1 MRLSTHPL
9 RRFGAVLVATAMA
22 ATLAACSSDAING
35 ESDSDSSGSSDASES
50 ADGGSDSGGGE
61 AEYTLVAGHQLA
73 ADTPF
78 DEGLDEFAR
87 LVEEKT
93 EGRVVVEVHPNAELG
108 TELEMF
114 QAMQSGTMDV
124 AIVAPGSIAEFVPQ
138 VSILSMPFLV
148 TSREQRDEII
158 NGPIA
163 QDLAASIEETS
174 GIVPVTYFGGGIRQ
188 MFFTEPAASMDDIQG
203 RLFRVQP
210 SEVLTDSFAA
220 IGLTPTVVAYNEL
233 YNALQTG
240 VVGGAE
246 NESVF
251 IESQKFYEPAP
262 NILITNHEVTIR
274 PLMIARTTLDN
285 LPEDL
290 SAAVLEA
297 ATEAGEFERNL
308 EAETDD
314 AQLAALSQTEGVTVV
329 EADTS
334 SAIEQVQ
341 PVWEKYA
348 AEWGMEDVLAQIIEL
363 RN

>member
-1 MRLSTHPL
+1 MRMSTHPV
-9 RRFGAVLVATAMA
+9 RRVGALLVAAAMA
-22 ATLAACSSDAING
+22 ATVAACSSDAVNG
-35 ESDSDSSGSSDASES
+35 ESDSGSES
-50 ADGGSDSGGGE
+50 SESSEDSGSGGGD

-78 DEGLDEFAR
+78 DQGLDEFAR
-87 LVEEKT
+87 LVDEKT
-93 EGRVVVEVHPNAELG
+93 DGQVQVEVHPNAELG
-108 TELEMF
+108 TELDMF

-163 QDLAASIEETS
+163 EDLAASIEETS
-174 GIVPVTYFGGGIRQ
+174 GVVPVTYFGGGIRQ
-188 MFFTEPAASMDDIQG
+188 MFFTEPATSMDDIQG

-210 SEVLTDSFAA
+210 SEVLTDSFSA
-220 IGLTPTVVAYNEL
+220 IGLVPTVVAYNEL

-251 IESQKFYEPAP
+251 IDSQKFYEPAP
-262 NILITNHEVTIR
+262 NILVTNHEVTIR
-274 PLMIARTTLDN
+274 PLMMASSSLEN

-290 SAAVLEA
+290 RAAVLEA
-297 ATEAGEFERNL
+297 ADEAGEFERNL

-314 AQLAALSQTEGVTVV
+314 AQLQKLSETEGVTVV

-334 SAIEQVQ
+334 GAIEQVK

-348 AEWGMEDVLAQIIEL
+348 SQWGMEDVLTQIIEL
-363 RN
+363 QN

>member
-1 MRLSTHPL
+1 MRTTTTA
-9 RRFGAVLVATAMA
+9 RRAGVLLVAAALTASV
-22 ATLAACSSDAING
+22 AACSEDAING
-35 ESDSDSSGSSDASES
+35 E
-50 ADGGSDSGGGE
+50 GGG
-61 AEYTLVAGHQLA
+61 AEDETFTLVAGHQLA

-78 DEGLDEFAR
+78 DQGLDEFAR

-93 EGRVVVEVHPNAELG
+93 DGQVTVEVHPNAELG
-108 TELEMF
+108 TETDMF

-148 TSREQRDEII
+148 TSREQRDAII
-158 NGPIA
+158 EGSIA
-163 QDLAASIEETS
+163 EDLATSIEETS
-174 GIVPVTYFGGGIRQ
+174 GVVPMTYFGGGIRQ
-188 MFFTEPAASMDDIQG
+188 MFFTEPATGLEDIGG

-220 IGLTPTVVAYNEL
+220 VGLEPTVVAYNEL

-274 PLMIARTTLDN
+274 PLMIASSTLEG

-290 SAAVLEA
+290 RAAVLDA
-297 ATEAGEFERNL
+297 ADEAGQFERDL
-308 EAETDD
+308 EAEVDD
-314 AQLAALSQTEGVTVV
+314 EQLAGLAELDGVTVV

-334 SAIEQVQ
+334 GAIDMVR
-341 PVWEKYA
+341 PVWEEYA
-348 AEWGMEDVLAQIIEL
+348 GQWGMEDVLEQIIEL
-363 RN
+363 RG

>member
-1 MRLSTHPL
+1 MRTTTSA
-9 RRFGAVLVATAMA
+9 RRRAGVLLVAAALTASV
-22 ATLAACSSDAING
+22 AACDQDAING
-35 ESDSDSSGSSDASES
+35 E
-50 ADGGSDSGGGE
+50 GGE
-61 AEYTLVAGHQLA
+61 AEGEPHVLVAGHQLA

-78 DEGLDEFAR
+78 DLGLDEFAR

-93 EGRVVVEVHPNAELG
+93 DGQVTVEVHPNAELG
-108 TELEMF
+108 TETDMF
-114 QAMQSGTMDV
+114 QAMQSGTMDI

-163 QDLAASIEETS
+163 EDLATSIEEAS
-174 GIVPVTYFGGGIRQ
+174 GVVPMTYFGGGIRQ
-188 MFFTEPAASMDDIQG
+188 MFFTEPAESIDDING

-210 SEVLTDSFAA
+210 SEVLTDSFSA
-220 IGLTPTVVAYNEL
+220 IGLEPTVVAYNEL

-251 IESQKFYEPAP
+251 IESQKFYEPAS

-274 PLMIARTTLDN
+274 PVMIAASTLEE

-290 SAAVLEA
+290 RAAVLEA
-297 ATEAGEFERNL
+297 ADEAGAYERDL
-308 EAETDD
+308 EATTDD
-314 AQLAALSQTEGVTVV
+314 EQLAGLAALDGVTVV

-334 SAIEQVQ
+334 GAFDMVQ
-341 PVWEKYA
+341 PVWEQYA
-348 AEWGMEDVLAQIIEL
+348 AEWGMEDTLQQIIDL
-363 RN
+363 RD